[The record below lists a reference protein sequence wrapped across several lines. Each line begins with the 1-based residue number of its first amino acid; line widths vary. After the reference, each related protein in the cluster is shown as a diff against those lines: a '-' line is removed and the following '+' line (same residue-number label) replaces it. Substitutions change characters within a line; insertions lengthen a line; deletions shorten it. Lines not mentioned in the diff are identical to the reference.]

1 MHREDAHL
9 PVAVLRSGHREPLG
23 RERARGFRARCP
35 KGELANRATE
45 RKTELRQ
52 QARGSSSEAAED
64 AEERACKGEGV
75 EAEAH
80 HAVIRHRPERHV
92 RHLVGDHYAELR
104 AAALTGGGTKA
115 DRVTHSLSLHV
126 TVAQVDLRELDA
138 QDLLDSVARQGRL
151 AIRADGLCPGRSLQ
165 RVAAALQAG
174 GVMALRRRQHHV
186 PGGGVEEHRE
196 DLRLGLAHGD
206 TADVEAG
213 VRREAGQACRSRG
226 HPLQLHHDARARGGR
241 AASSSL
247 CPLRE
252 GARCRAAPERPEQG
266 LGRGELE
273 EDGQRPDVA
282 AELGDRHQSQSVR
295 FQTAVS

>member
-64 AEERACKGEGV
+64 AEEGARKGEAV
-75 EAEAH
+75 EAEAD
-80 HAVIRHRPERHV
+80 HAVVGHRPERHV
-92 RHLVGDHYAELR
+92 RHLAGGHDAELR
-104 AAALTGGGTKA
+104 AAALASGGSQA
-115 DRVTHSLSLHV
+115 NRVAHGLPFHV
-126 TVAQVDLRELDA
+126 TVTKVNLRELNT
-138 QDLLDSVARQGRL
+138 QDLLDFVAWHNGL
-151 AIRADGLCPGRSLQ
+151 AIRADSLSRSGCLQ

-174 GVMALRRRQHHV
+174 RVLALCRRQHHMS
-186 PGGGVEEHRE
+186 GSSVEEHRE
-196 DLRLGLAHGD
+196 DLGLRLANGNAANVETSVRG
-206 TADVEAG
+206 EAG
-213 VRREAGQACRSRG
+213 MACRSCG